1 MCHSL
6 RRVCPPARRG
16 RPAADGGKQHLVTWH
31 AFGAES
37 SPTRDGCGGSLG
49 VVPACAPRIPDR
61 LVEALVRLDDPS
73 VSIAET
79 NRRLGEQ
86 ADRLGL
92 TRPSYERV
100 RELVHESRRIR
111 RGPSTGRVLWEVAV
125 RARAPEEF

>member
-1 MCHSL
+1 M
-6 RRVCPPARRG
+6 
-16 RPAADGGKQHLVTWH
+16 
-31 AFGAES
+31 
-37 SPTRDGCGGSLG
+37 
-49 VVPACAPRIPDR
+49 PACAPRIPDR

-125 RARAPEEF
+125 RARAPEEFLDHVSGIGVRPIE